1 MALIGNTNAEKIW
14 NFCKSKGMNDYGAS
28 VVLANMDAESGLN
41 PKNLQDSY
49 EESLGFDDETYTALV
64 DNGVYTKTQ
73 FVYDRA
79 GYSLCQ
85 WTFWSRKK
93 AMYEFVKAKGK
104 SIGDLETVLEFFY
117 KEISESYYS
126 VLTVLKTATS
136 IQQANNIM
144 VSKYECPENI
154 AEAQKKRETIANT
167 YYARFAV
174 NKNMESG
181 NIMAVKTYQ
190 ENSKV
195 QLSKNFNS
203 YEFRCGLGRPCSCS
217 TILIDD
223 KLVEYLQ
230 KIRDHFGKSITITS
244 AYRCPSY
251 NKSIGSGTGSYH
263 TKGQAADIVVSG
275 VAPREVAKYAESMG
289 VKGIGLYETSADGHF
304 VHIDTRTTKSFWYG
318 QAQAYRSTF
327 GGSTNANNNSST
339 TSSSTSSGYK
349 TLSSG
354 SRGNAVEELQEN
366 LNYLGYSC
374 GTVDGDYGAKTA
386 NAVREFQ
393 RKNGLSVDGIAGP
406 KTLEAINKKIA
417 SSGTKI
423 KVTASLLNVRA
434 GAGTNYKVVTTIKK
448 DSTHKLLEEKNGWG
462 RISSGWIS
470 SDYYKKI

>member
-1 MALIGNTNAEKIW
+1 MLIGATNEEKAW
-14 NFCKSKGMNDYGAS
+14 NFFKSKGLNDYACAGL
-28 VVLANMDAESGLN
+28 LANANAESGLKPN
-41 PKNLQDSY
+41 NLQDTY
-49 EESLGFDDETYTALV
+49 QRKLNMTDDEYTQAV
-64 DNGVYTKTQ
+64 DNGTYNN
-73 FVYDRA
+73 FIYDAA
-79 GYSLCQ
+79 GYGIFQ
-85 WTFWSRKK
+85 FTYWTLKK
-93 AMYEFVKAKGK
+93 GLLEYARVTNR
-104 SIGDLETVLEFFY
+104 SIGSLEMQLE
-117 KEISESYYS
+117 YS
-126 VLTVLKTATS
+126 WQTFEKNYSSMLNTLKTATS
-136 IQQANNIM
+136 VLEASNA
-144 VSKYECPENI
+144 VLLKFECPADQSVSMQNKR
-154 AEAQKKRETIANT
+154 AAYGQSYYNKYAKKGSNAT
-167 YYARFAV
+167 
-174 NKNMESG
+174 
-181 NIMAVKTYQ
+181 MAVKTYQ
-190 ENSKV
+190 ESSKV

-203 YEFRCGLGRPCSCS
+203 YEFRCGLGSPCSCS

-230 KIRDHFGKSITITS
+230 KIRDHFGRSITITS

-304 VHIDTRTTKSFWYG
+304 VHIDTRTTKAFWYG
-318 QAQAYRSTF
+318 QGQAYRSTF
-327 GGSTNANNNSST
+327 GGSPSTNNNSST
-339 TSSSTSSGYK
+339 ASSSTSSGYK

-354 SRGNAVEELQEN
+354 SRGSAVEELQKK
-366 LNYLGYSC
+366 LNSLGYSC

-393 RKNGLSVDGIAGP
+393 RKTGLSVDGIAGP
-406 KTLEAINKKIA
+406 KTLEAIDKKII

-423 KVTASLLNVRA
+423 KVTANLLNVRA

-448 DSTHKLLEEKNGWG
+448 DSTHKLLEEKDGWG